1 MKFNVAALV
10 VLVAAATALDA
21 AAAWDQPLYDAL
33 KRTKKSD
40 GPADFGY
47 HCNEKTKHGETVK
60 KVCHGSGF
68 GGYKGIKYTY
78 QAKLNKK
85 DPSGPA
91 KETFKVSKGSG
102 TSGDYEDH
110 YGSKIK
116 TSKKGSFKGQ
126 IIDKETY
133 KGKTNKLKFTC
144 NKDGSCKWN

>member
-40 GPADFGY
+40 GPADFGNDC
-47 HCNEKTKHGETVK
+47 HEKSKNGETVK

-110 YGSKIK
+110 YNGKIS
-116 TSKKGSFKGQ
+116 SKKGSFKGQ
-126 IIDKETY
+126 IKDKETN
-133 KGKTNKLKFTC
+133 KGEKKNLKFTC